1 MQKSNISNI
10 INYDNQERDGVVM
23 VELVY
28 ETMKYCSE
36 KKEEIGNKNR
46 EREKK

>member
-36 KKEEIGNKNR
+36 KK
-46 EREKK
+46 KK